1 MLYRIVTEQPAGREG
16 PNAASMKVV
25 SRRNRQLSQR
35 RRYPQ
40 DFSARVALIVLA
52 AILALSGFGVTI
64 ANGSTSG
71 SFEWETFEKG
81 VFTVYY
87 ATFADTA
94 DNVVTN
100 SSTNFI
106 MNFLDLESNSAN
118 PCGTLAYSPTR
129 NMPPF
134 WSILYPNATAPWHP
148 DGSQDSQY
156 PSKTPA
162 NEGDSV
168 LMYWDAGSNGWYWCT
183 KPAGNA
189 RVFPQISTDPNAFD
203 TSLRLNFIALSETPI
218 GCQLP
223 LSEDGY
229 EIASANDLD
238 QIGTTCDASADYVFT
253 VSSVN
258 LSGGW
263 TPRAFSG
270 TLKGV
275 EGRTTI
281 ENLTSN
287 AGGLFTSLT
296 DATIENLTIRGA
308 NASNSGAIGLITGV
322 ASGSVTLRNIMV
334 DDSSVEGT
342 GTSSGPVGGLIG
354 HINDPSAHLQIEAF
368 TISATEVLN
377 GTSFTGGVIGYIQE
391 ATSVSIVDLV
401 IDANSTA
408 KGTFYV
414 GGLIGENDEAFL
426 TIDRAR
432 IDATIEG
439 SGAYIGGLV
448 GLYDANSAGANIS
461 RSRVSPA
468 SVVGNSW
475 DAGGMAGDA
484 QAAMTVTDV
493 FVSTTMTGS
502 GSGRHGGGFGSV
514 GSGNSLFTVSMTNV
528 GFNVPTVSGNSSK
541 GGVVGLLNWQFS
553 GRVAGSGLVRTSAS
567 GLEAIGGIQ
576 VDSNTT
582 SATEGL
588 LSSTDALAATSHTDQ
603 ALRSMATFANAGWDI
618 QLLGA
623 SGCATTWAIDDGN
636 AYPVLQFDSAAP
648 GYEMDVDACGETS
661 TPIEPPTSEP
671 TAIAIQTPTGDPLPA
686 TLMRNLPFDIRVT
699 LVDANGDP
707 VDNATEPATVTL
719 VAAGGGTPGELRFAF
734 REPATPVTLTLPVGE
749 SSIVFEDVVFTGLSA
764 EDAMGD
770 VTLTATIEG
779 GSGDGL
785 TEESPGVSFRD
796 IAMTVTPVAS
806 ELPADGVSTTQLTV
820 ELTDVDGEPQA
831 GQTIRMTTTLGTL
844 HAGSDATGSGA
855 QEVSTETNAN
865 GIATFTL
872 RASNEAGVATVAAF
886 CPGSCPVATT
896 VTFIGAIEGLTP
908 IPGNER
914 GWVAFNAP
922 EGVESLET
930 EIRDSGASTEPT
942 LRTVQANEPVRL
954 DGLANGKAVDVRL
967 RAIFDE
973 TRRGPWSETV
983 TFTPSEDAEAPAGA
997 PTFETLDDRITLEP
1011 DPDGNANAGTFTV
1024 TLRASNDTDTLIQN
1038 AWLQALDVPD
1048 HVQIVS
1054 LEASSGTIERV
1065 TIENLENWFWRNA
1078 NLEPTQED
1086 TPIDTLATITVTLR
1100 VEVK

>member
-1 MLYRIVTEQPAGREG
+1 
-16 PNAASMKVV
+16 MKMNDGEPMT
-25 SRRNRQLSQR
+25 SSRNRIAGQWTFTRVL
-35 RRYPQ
+35 Y
-40 DFSARVALIVLA
+40 FSSLLLLTLLGTSSAYAQTGTVSCGDAPNEVEYDYVIIEGTPNDVLA
-52 AILALSGFGVTI
+52 NLFDTYTTHADDTHLRTWAALCLPGLNSMSNPIPADSNVFAYQSGPFVRVIASFTGMGNDQESLLERVDDTFVKRSGF
-64 ANGSTSG
+64 N
-71 SFEWETFEKG
+71 EED
-81 VFTVYY
+81 Y
-87 ATFADTA
+87 
-94 DNVVTN
+94 
-100 SSTNFI
+100 
-106 MNFLDLESNSAN
+106 FLD
-118 PCGTLAYSPTR
+118 P
-129 NMPPF
+129 
-134 WSILYPNATAPWHP
+134 
-148 DGSQDSQY
+148 
-156 PSKTPA
+156 
-162 NEGDSV
+162 
-168 LMYWDAGSNGWYWCT
+168 
-183 KPAGNA
+183 
-189 RVFPQISTDPNAFD
+189 D
-203 TSLRLNFIALSETPI
+203 TSYKFLAVYPTGQPPVPSTCSLSSASDVY
-218 GCQLP
+218 Q
-223 LSEDGY
+223 
-229 EIASANDLD
+229 IASAADLA
-238 QIGTTCDASADYVFT
+238 QVGNPCDASADYEFT
-253 VSSVN
+253 VSSID

-270 TLKGV
+270 TLKGL

-281 ENLTSN
+281 ENLASST
-287 AGGLFTSLT
+287 GGLFTSLN
-296 DATIENLTIRGA
+296 DATIENLTFKNA
-308 NASNSGAIGLITGV
+308 NVSNADSIGLLANQANG
-322 ASGSVTLRNIMV
+322 AVTVRNILV
-334 DDSSVEGT
+334 DGSSVEGK
-342 GTSSGPVGGLIG
+342 GTSSEPAGGLIG
-354 HINDPSAHLQIEAF
+354 HVFDPSAHLQIEAF
-368 TISATEVLN
+368 TLSDTEVLN
-377 GTSFTGGVIGYIQE
+377 STSFTGGVIGHVQE

-432 IDATIEG
+432 IDASIEG

-448 GLYDANSAGANIS
+448 GLYDANSGGANIS

-576 VDSNTT
+576 VDSSAT
-582 SATEGL
+582 SATEAL
-588 LSSTDALAATSHTDQ
+588 LSSTDALSATSHTDQ
-603 ALRSMATFANAGWDI
+603 ALRSMVTFANAGWDI

-623 SGCATTWAIDDGN
+623 PGCTTTWAIDDGN

-661 TPIEPPTSEP
+661 APIEPPTSEP
-671 TAIAIQTPTGDPLPA
+671 TAITIQTPDGDPLPGN
-686 TLMRNLPFDIRVT
+686 LMRNLPFDVRVT
-699 LVDANGDP
+699 LVDANGEP

-719 VAAGGGTPGELRFAF
+719 IAAGGGIPGELRFAF

-749 SSIVFEDVVFTGLSA
+749 SSIFFDNVVFTGLSG

-770 VTLTATIEG
+770 VTLTASIEG

-820 ELTDVDGEPQA
+820 ELTDADGEPQA

-844 HAGSDATGSGA
+844 HAGTDATGSGA
-855 QEVSTETNAN
+855 QDVSTETNAN

-872 RASNEAGVATVAAF
+872 RASNEAGVATVTAF

-896 VTFIGAIEGLTP
+896 VTFVGAIDGLTP

-922 EGVESLET
+922 AGVESIET
-930 EIRDSGASTEPT
+930 EIRESGTSTEPT
-942 LRTVQANEPVRL
+942 LRTVQASEPVRL

-983 TFTPSEDAEAPAGA
+983 TFTPSEETEAPVGA
-997 PTFETLDDRITLEP
+997 PTFETLADRITLEP

-1024 TLRASNDTDTLIQN
+1024 TLRASNDTDAPIQH

-1048 HVQIVS
+1048 HVEIVS
-1054 LEASSGTIERV
+1054 LEASTGTIERITV
-1065 TIENLENWFWRNA
+1065 DGRENWFWRNA
-1078 NLEPTQED
+1078 NLEPTQDD
-1086 TPIDTLATITVTLR
+1086 TPIDALGTITVTLR